1 MTLHVNS
8 APGASGCMVRARD
21 STEPKVPFY
30 RQPYRTLVRPT
41 VKLLARL
48 HLGLLRASRGGVG
61 RGLFG
66 GRLVLL
72 TTVGRRSGREWTTPL
87 AYMRHGEA
95 LVVAASCGG
104 SDRIPD
110 WWLNL
115 QRQPRAIID
124 MAGVKSAVYAHR
136 AESDMLSQLAP
147 EFEEHFPQMRFYQ
160 RMSRREI
167 PLIVLL
173 PTHALSTDAKPP
185 GGRRENLAVGDAQLC
200 FKADHPCWSN

>member
-1 MTLHVNS
+1 MTLHLIS
-8 APGASGCMVRARD
+8 APGPSGRIVRTRD
-21 STEPKVPFY
+21 TTEPNVRFH

-41 VKLLARL
+41 VKMLARL

-61 RGLFG
+61 RQLFG

-72 TTVGRRSGREWTTPL
+72 TTVGRRSGRERTTPL
-87 AYMRHGEA
+87 AYMRHGES

-115 QRQPRAIID
+115 QRQPRAVID
-124 MAGVKSAVYAHR
+124 MAGVKRAVYAHR

-147 EFEEHFPQMRFYQ
+147 QFEEHFPQMHFYQ
-160 RMSRREI
+160 RMARREI
-167 PLIVLL
+167 PLIVLQ
-173 PTHALSTDAKPP
+173 PTHELSTNARPP
-185 GGRRENLAVGDAQLC
+185 RRRRENLAVGDAQWC
-200 FKADHPCWSN
+200 VQS